1 MLKKA
6 AILTSA
12 AAAATF
18 ALAPLAHAAD
28 GGGKFNDNNVNVDT
42 QVSCENGSQNP
53 GTATSPLT
61 PLIGVITGSL
71 GSAKEEGDHQ
81 NQTLSPYV
89 NKCANQK
96 GDD

>member
-18 ALAPLAHAAD
+18 ALAPLAHASDDPSD
-28 GGGKFNDNNVNVDT
+28 GAFSNNNVNVDT
-42 QVSCENGSQNP
+42 NVECENGNAP
-53 GTATSPLT
+53 VTTSPLGQLVGT
-61 PLIGVITGSL
+61 IGGAL
-71 GSAKEEGDHQ
+71 GSATYGGDHQ

-89 NKCANQK
+89 NKCGNQK
-96 GDD
+96 SD